1 MNRKAKFINPRLE
14 GPVSVLRMIA
24 FIDPVPGKPVI
35 KKRDPRPAMFRKPSE
50 SPGMP
55 KEVIKAGAVDR
66 VVPFDRISQKIIRRL
81 HHS

>member
-1 MNRKAKFINPRLE
+1 
-14 GPVSVLRMIA
+14 
-24 FIDPVPGKPVI
+24 
-35 KKRDPRPAMFRKPSE
+35 
-50 SPGMP
+50 MP